1 MVTMTHNVF
10 GAVLGMHRSG
20 TSAVTRALNLLGA
33 ALPGEMMTNTHHN
46 SSGHWEPLEVVA
58 MHDRLLAGHGFVW
71 DDPFIPQRICDA
83 STAATRS
90 ASAEITAFVN
100 QHVAPN
106 PVALVKDPR
115 ICHTLPLWEAPL
127 AQAGYS
133 VAAIMM
139 LRNPLEVAA
148 SLHARDQMP
157 TQVGLQLW
165 LRYTLAAEYHTRHL
179 PRVQLRYD
187 DLLNDWSAAL
197 APVTSLL
204 NLTLPETT
212 SPLGQQLTAFL
223 AKGERHHAID
233 DNALANHPDMIDHV
247 AAVYALCHMDIA
259 DAAVQQQFDQI
270 RQQLG
275 QSDAAISPETAIY
288 WDYRRRQHLREIT
301 QLKADIAWRASVMDA
316 QTQELAWRKSVM
328 QQHKLER

>member
-1 MVTMTHNVF
+1 MTRNIF

-33 ALPGEMMTNTHHN
+33 ALPGEMMSNTHHN
-46 SSGHWEPLEVVA
+46 ASGHWEPLEVVDI
-58 MHDRLLAGHGFVW
+58 HDRLLAGHGYVW
-71 DDPFIPQRICDA
+71 DDPFIPSTICDA
-83 STAATRS
+83 STPATQT
-90 ASAEITAFVN
+90 ASHDITAFVSS
-100 QHVAPN
+100 HVLPH

-115 ICHTLPLWEAPL
+115 ICHTLPLWQAPL
-127 AQAGYS
+127 AQAGYTT
-133 VAAIMM
+133 VAVLM

-148 SLHARDQMP
+148 SLQARDQMP

-187 DLLNDWSAAL
+187 DLLNDWQAAL
-197 APVTSLL
+197 SPVTALL
-204 NLTLPETT
+204 NLPLPAVDAA
-212 SPLGQQLTAFL
+212 LGQQLTAFL
-223 AKGERHHAID
+223 AKGERHHAIAD
-233 DNALANHPDMIDHV
+233 DALDSHPDMINHV
-247 AAVYALCHMDIA
+247 AAVYALSQHDIA
-259 DAAVQQQFDQI
+259 DPAVQAQFDQI
-270 RQQLG
+270 RQQLAH
-275 QSDAAISPETAIY
+275 SDASIPSETQIY
-288 WDYRRRQHLREIT
+288 WEYRRRQHLREIT

>member
-1 MVTMTHNVF
+1 MTHNVF
-10 GAVLGMHRSG
+10 GAVLGMHRRG

-33 ALPGEMMTNTHHN
+33 ALPGEMMSNTHHN
-46 SSGHWEPLEVVA
+46 SSGHWEPLEVVDI
-58 MHDRLLAGHGFVW
+58 HDRLLAGHGFVW
-71 DDPFIPQRICDA
+71 DDPFIPMSICDTGT
-83 STAATRS
+83 TATNS
-90 ASAEITAFVN
+90 ASAEITAFISKY
-100 QHVAPN
+100 VAPN

-127 AQAGYS
+127 AQAGYA
-133 VAAIMM
+133 VTAVMM

-148 SLHARDQMP
+148 SLHTRDQMP

-179 PRVQLRYD
+179 PRVQLRYS

-197 APVTSLL
+197 APVTRLL
-204 NLTLPETT
+204 NLTLPDIT
-212 SPLGQQLTAFL
+212 SPLGQQLTGFL

-233 DNALANHPDMIDHV
+233 DGALADHPDMIDHV

-259 DAAVQQQFDQI
+259 DAAVQQQFDLI
-270 RQQLG
+270 RQQLA
-275 QSDAAISPETAIY
+275 QSDAAISNETTIY
-288 WDYRRRQHLREIT
+288 WDYRRRQHLREIS
-301 QLKADIAWRASVMDA
+301 QLKADIEWRASVMDA

>member
-1 MVTMTHNVF
+1 MVTMTDNVF

-33 ALPGEMMTNTHHN
+33 ALPGEMMSNTHHN
-46 SSGHWEPLEVVA
+46 ASGHWEPLEVVA
-58 MHDRLLAGHGFVW
+58 IHDRLLAGHGYVW
-71 DDPFIPQRICDA
+71 DDPFIPQRICD
-83 STAATRS
+83 THTEATRT
-90 ASAEITAFVN
+90 ASAEITAFVS

-127 AQAGYS
+127 TQAGYTI
-133 VAAIMM
+133 AAIMM

-148 SLHARDQMP
+148 SLNVRDQMP

-179 PRVQLRYD
+179 PRVQLRYS
-187 DLLNDWSAAL
+187 DLLNDWHAAL
-197 APVTSLL
+197 SPVTSLL
-204 NLTLPETT
+204 NLTLPAG
-212 SPLGQQLTAFL
+212 SAPLGQQLTAFL

-233 DNALANHPDMIDHV
+233 DNTLANHPDMIDHV
-247 AAVYALCHMDIA
+247 AAVYALCQMDIA

-288 WDYRRRQHLREIT
+288 WDYRRRQHLHEIS
-301 QLKADIAWRASVMDA
+301 QLKADIEWRASVMDA
-316 QTQELAWRKSVM
+316 QTKELAWRKSVM

>member
-1 MVTMTHNVF
+1 MTRNIF

-33 ALPGEMMTNTHHN
+33 ALPGEMMSNTHHN
-46 SSGHWEPLEVVA
+46 SSGHWEPLEVVDI
-58 MHDRLLAGHGFVW
+58 HDQLLAGHGYTW
-71 DDPFIPQRICDA
+71 DDPFIPTTICDDSTPATQAA
-83 STAATRS
+83 SND
-90 ASAEITAFVN
+90 ITAFVSS
-100 QHVAPN
+100 HVIPH
-106 PVALVKDPR
+106 PVALIKDPR
-115 ICHTLPLWEAPL
+115 ICHTLPLWQAPL
-127 AQAGYS
+127 AQAGYTT
-133 VAAIMM
+133 VAVLM

-148 SLHARDQMP
+148 SLQARDQMP

-179 PRVQLRYD
+179 PRVQLRYS
-187 DLLNDWSAAL
+187 DLLNDWHAAL
-197 APVTSLL
+197 SPVTSLL
-204 NLTLPETT
+204 NLTLPEVT

-233 DNALANHPDMIDHV
+233 DNALANHPDMIAHV
-247 AAVYALCHMDIA
+247 AAVYALCQLDIA

-270 RQQLG
+270 RQQLA
-275 QSDAAISPETAIY
+275 QSDATIPSETRIY
-288 WDYRRRQHLREIT
+288 WDYRRRQHLHEIS

-316 QTQELAWRKSVM
+316 QTKELAWRKSVM